1 MKSIVNVGL
10 VQMHS
15 GEDQD
20 QNLHKALKGIE
31 AVAAKGAQIACLP
44 ELFNAPY
51 FCQERDEKYFALAEP
66 VPGPT
71 ISALSDAARRLN
83 VAIITSVYEKAADK
97 YYNTA
102 VVVDSAG
109 KLLGKYRKMHIP
121 DDPRNH
127 YDEAYYFSPGDLGFQ
142 VFQTEH
148 ARVGPMVCFDQWF
161 PEGARIAADK
171 GAEILFYPTAI
182 GWPITQTR
190 EDLNQAE
197 NNMWKTVQIAH
208 GIANNCFV
216 AAVNRVG
223 VQDQLNFWGSSF
235 VSDPYGRVLAMA
247 PTDQETNVVAACDLN
262 LMDQKNRDWP
272 FLNVRRIKYE
282 E

>member
-1 MKSIVNVGL
+1 MKSLVTVGL

-15 GEDQD
+15 GDD
-20 QNLHKALKGIE
+20 SDRNIDTALKGIGD
-31 AVAAKGAQIACLP
+31 VAAKGAQIACLP

-51 FCQERDEKYFALAEP
+51 FCQERNDKYFALAEP

-71 ISALSDAARRLN
+71 TSALSDAAGRLN
-83 VAIITSVYEKAADK
+83 ISIITSIYEKAGEK

-102 VVVDSAG
+102 IVIDSSG
-109 KLLGKYRKMHIP
+109 NLLGKYRKMHIP
-121 DDPRNH
+121 DDPNNH

-142 VFQTEH
+142 VFQTQH

-161 PEGARIAADK
+161 PEGARISAGK

-190 EDLNQAE
+190 EDLNEAE

-223 VQDQLNFWGSSF
+223 VQDKLNFWGSSF

-247 PTDQETNVVAACDLN
+247 PTDQETNLVVACDLS
-262 LMDQKNRDWP
+262 LIDQKNRDWP